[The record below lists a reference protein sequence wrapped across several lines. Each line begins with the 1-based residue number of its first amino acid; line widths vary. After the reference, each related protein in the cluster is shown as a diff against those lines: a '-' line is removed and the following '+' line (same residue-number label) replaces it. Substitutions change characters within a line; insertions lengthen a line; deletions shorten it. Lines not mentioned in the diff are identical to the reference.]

1 MARTCTC
8 DGVCACVIT
17 AGDGLL
23 VTGSG
28 TSNDPYV
35 VQSKYE
41 GTVVQGQDTATLN
54 VTVTGSGP
62 ASDPY
67 VVSGDV
73 TMPMSALTDVAA
85 QSPADGDTLVWLVD
99 HWESQPPSTVPPG
112 AVSTAQGLSGDG
124 SQSNPLGVR
133 VSGVWGIA
141 PLDQYGSDSTVG
153 TPVYVDSNGE
163 VRAEPRP
170 TTVEN
175 SERVA
180 GYEVVVSETDPG
192 NPATDRIWIQPV

>member
-1 MARTCTC
+1 MARTCNC
-8 DGVCACVIT
+8 DGVCSCIIT
-17 AGDGLL
+17 AGDGMQ

-28 TSNDPYV
+28 TANDPYV
-35 VQSKYE
+35 VGSKYE
-41 GTVVQGQDTATLN
+41 GTTLAVEDTATVNMSLS
-54 VTVTGSGP
+54 GSGP
-62 ASDPY
+62 AGDPY
-67 VVSGDV
+67 VISADATV
-73 TMPMSALTDVAA
+73 PMSGLTDVSAG
-85 QSPADGDTLVWLVD
+85 SPNDGDTLVWLVD
-99 HWESQPPSTVPPG
+99 HWEAQPPSTVPPG
-112 AVSTAQGLSGDG
+112 AVSTSQGLSGDG

-133 VSGVWGIA
+133 VSGVWGVD
-141 PLDQYGSDSTVG
+141 PLDQYGSDSTTG
-153 TPVYVDSNGE
+153 TPVYIDSNGE